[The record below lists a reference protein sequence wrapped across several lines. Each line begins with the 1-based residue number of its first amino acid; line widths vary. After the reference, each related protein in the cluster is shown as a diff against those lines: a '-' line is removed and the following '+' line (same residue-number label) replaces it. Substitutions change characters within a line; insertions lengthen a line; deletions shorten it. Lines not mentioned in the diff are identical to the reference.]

1 MKIDR
6 LQEELVKTKEK
17 ANQWQARVRDLEK
30 QITEQEN
37 LQILQTVRS
46 IATTPE
52 DLRNVLNM
60 LRAGKGMPRRNDT
73 QQEDSGNEQ

>member
-6 LQEELVKTKEK
+6 LQEELAKTKEK

-37 LQILQTVRS
+37 LQILHTVRS
-46 IATTPE
+46 IAATPE
-52 DLRNVLNM
+52 DLRNVLDM
-60 LRAGKGMPRRNDT
+60 LRAGKELPRRNDT